1 MDPNSGLDLA
11 VTGWSP
17 EVAAPFA
24 LSFQIL
30 AVCWGAAWGSFLNV
44 VVYRLPL
51 GLSLIRPGSRCSTCG
66 TPIKWHDN
74 VPVLGYLWLRGRCR
88 ACKTRYGAR
97 YALVEALCGVLSLV
111 LFNAVAL
118 PLDPDTVRWSLLTW
132 VWLLT
137 FAGALVALA
146 LIDLEHFILPDEITL
161 PLIGLGMVGG
171 LMLPSVDGLHGVY
184 GAVLGGAVILTIWAL
199 GWLIYRREAMG
210 LGDAKLLAVI
220 GAFLGWQS
228 LPFVLLAASVQALV
242 AVLGATLY
250 TRFTGRQALT
260 VRTEALDAHF
270 GEAGRYPEQPSR
282 LALPFGPFLALAA
295 LEALFMGAEP
305 FYLWIRTLSAWLNI
319 GSID

>member
-1 MDPNSGLDLA
+1 MDPTLALDLA
-11 VTGWSP
+11 NTGWNP

-24 LSFQIL
+24 LAFQLL
-30 AVCWGAAWGSFLNV
+30 AVSWGAAWGSFLNV

-66 TPIKWHDN
+66 TPIKWYDN
-74 VPVLGYLWLRGRCR
+74 VPVLGYLVLRGRCR

-97 YALVEALCGVLSLV
+97 YALVEALCGLLSLMI
-111 LFNAVAL
+111 FNAVAL
-118 PLDPDTVRWSLLTW
+118 PLDPDTVRWGLLTW

-161 PLIGLGMVGG
+161 PLIALGVVGG
-171 LMLPSVDGLHGVY
+171 LMLPSVEGLHGVF
-184 GAVLGGAVILTIWAL
+184 GAVLGGGAILAIWAL

-220 GAFLGWQS
+220 GAFLGWQA
-228 LPFVLLAASVQALV
+228 LPFVLLAASVQALL

-250 TRFTGRQALT
+250 TRVTGRRSLT
-260 VRTEALDAHF
+260 VSTEELDAHF
-270 GEAGRYPEQPSR
+270 GEEGRYGEQRSR

-295 LEALFMGAEP
+295 LEALFMGVEP
-305 FYLWIRTLSAWLNI
+305 FYLWVRVLSAWVSP
-319 GSID
+319 GTID